1 MLNLTDSA
9 TVKTI
14 LTKHGF
20 SFSKNLGQN
29 FIINSDI
36 CPEMAESCGADSE
49 SGVLEIGPGI
59 GVLTKE
65 LCLRAKKVVSI
76 ELDKRL
82 LPILD
87 ETVGEFD
94 NLKIINGDVMK
105 TDLKKVLE
113 EEFGTMP
120 VYVCANLP
128 YYITSPVIMMLL
140 ESNPGI
146 KAITVMVQKE
156 WADRIISPVGSRDA
170 GAVTVAVNYYSEARK
185 LFGVS
190 RNSFMPAPKVDSA
203 VIRMDIREK
212 PPVEVEDE
220 KLFFALVK
228 AAFGQRR
235 KTALNSLSSGL
246 GISKDTVAHALT
258 QCGFDTNVRA
268 ETMTMEEFANI
279 SNLLFNS
286 QK

>member
-9 TVKTI
+9 TVKSI

-20 SFSKNLGQN
+20 NFSKNLGQN
-29 FIINSDI
+29 FIINPDI
-36 CPEMAESCGADSE
+36 CPEMAESCGADSQ

-76 ELDKRL
+76 ELDRRL

-105 TDLKKVLE
+105 IDLKSIIS
-113 EEFGTMP
+113 EEFGDMP

-128 YYITSPVIMMLL
+128 YYITSPIIMMLL
-140 ESNPGI
+140 ENNPGVGS
-146 KAITVMVQKE
+146 ITVMVQKE
-156 WADRIISPVGSRDA
+156 WADRITAPVGSRDA
-170 GAVTVAVNYYSEARK
+170 GAVTVAVNYYSSVSK

-190 RNSFMPAPKVDSA
+190 KNSFMPAPKVDSA
-203 VIRMDIREK
+203 VIRMDMRDK
-212 PPVEVEDE
+212 PPVETEDE

-246 GISKDTVAHALT
+246 GISKDTVAEALGR
-258 QCGFDTNVRA
+258 CGFDTNVRA
-268 ETMTMEEFANI
+268 ETMTMQDFASL
-279 SNLLFNS
+279 SNALFNI

>member
-9 TVKTI
+9 VVRSI
-14 LTKHGF
+14 LAKHGF

-29 FIINSDI
+29 FIINPDI
-36 CPEMAESCGADSE
+36 CPEMAENCGADSE

-94 NLKIINGDVMK
+94 NLKIINADVMK
-105 TDLKKVLE
+105 ADLKKIIT
-113 EEFGTMP
+113 EEFGDMP

-128 YYITSPVIMMLL
+128 YYITSPIIMMLL
-140 ESNPGI
+140 ENNPGVR
-146 KAITVMVQKE
+146 AITVMVQKE
-156 WADRIISPVGSRDA
+156 WADRITSPVGSRDA
-170 GAVTVAVNYYSEARK
+170 GAVTVAVDYYSQVQK

-190 RNSFMPAPKVDSA
+190 KNSFMPAPKVDSA

-212 PPVEVEDE
+212 PPVEIRDE
-220 KLFFALVK
+220 KLFFAIVK

-246 GISKDTVAHALT
+246 AISKDAVAKALT

-268 ETMTMEEFANI
+268 ETMTMEEFAA
-279 SNLLFNS
+279 LADALCNS
-286 QK
+286 EK